1 MDMLVSKYEN
11 RIKNFVFQMA
21 EKPIVVKKVKE
32 KLFTNREAL
41 LAETSD
47 KILSKKGFVFTSY
60 KTDKERIKEHLEREA
75 RINNSNKYATYNT
88 ESSNMFQSK
97 FNLIQPSMRF
107 KPRTDL
113 ERVYDTLKQREVID
127 TDRINK
133 HLNRNVF
140 STQNLNDSYDSD
152 EDNLNTNYILT
163 KKKILNQEEE
173 YRRRMHNKI
182 IEDRKEMIKM
192 RKMYLTLQSNKKKL
206 ENAEFRNVRADLH
219 NKTHFKAMENLTMF
233 KTSTMNHNLF
243 KSFSKEDIERQKQY
257 QETKNNFYQTVTMN
271 SFYPQRQRFN
281 NTSNTFKS
289 LPKKPANMSLSAL
302 NTVNPQKS
310 NFTLIG
316 NAKILKDLE
325 ITKEIANS
333 NPLLFNMN
341 FNSIKA
347 DTGTFNVTNE
357 QLDSLRKIAFE
368 KNPSEEEL
376 STKDIKELIKGN
388 NDFDEYKKDQ
398 NIVIDGQEFKRTE
411 LDKIADTV
419 LKKCNWN
426 EKKKKYSNK
435 GQGKL
440 MFTNGLTLSE
450 FEMKYGLL
458 P

>member
-1 MDMLVSKYEN
+1 
-11 RIKNFVFQMA
+11 
-21 EKPIVVKKVKE
+21 
-32 KLFTNREAL
+32 
-41 LAETSD
+41 
-47 KILSKKGFVFTSY
+47 
-60 KTDKERIKEHLEREA
+60 
-75 RINNSNKYATYNT
+75 
-88 ESSNMFQSK
+88 
-97 FNLIQPSMRF
+97 
-107 KPRTDL
+107 
-113 ERVYDTLKQREVID
+113 
-127 TDRINK
+127 
-133 HLNRNVF
+133 
-140 STQNLNDSYDSD
+140 
-152 EDNLNTNYILT
+152 
-163 KKKILNQEEE
+163 
-173 YRRRMHNKI
+173 
-182 IEDRKEMIKM
+182 
-192 RKMYLTLQSNKKKL
+192 
-206 ENAEFRNVRADLH
+206 
-219 NKTHFKAMENLTMF
+219 
-233 KTSTMNHNLF
+233 
-243 KSFSKEDIERQKQY
+243 
-257 QETKNNFYQTVTMN
+257 
-271 SFYPQRQRFN
+271 
-281 NTSNTFKS
+281 
-289 LPKKPANMSLSAL
+289 MSLSAL

-347 DTGTFNVTNE
+347 DSGTFNVTNE